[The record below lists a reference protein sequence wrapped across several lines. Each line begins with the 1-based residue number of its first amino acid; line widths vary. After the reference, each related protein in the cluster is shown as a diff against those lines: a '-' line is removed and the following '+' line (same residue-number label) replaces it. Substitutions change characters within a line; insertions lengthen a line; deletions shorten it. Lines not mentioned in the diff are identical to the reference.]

1 MMHLSCGCSRKPLF
15 LNVEEEPA
23 AGFPGKLCLRASLV
37 KARSVG
43 RRASSVSTCL
53 SVSHQRPAAQDVQH
67 LRPRAVE
74 PVPSESVTNVRT
86 KWSAAPRWRD
96 TRWTNWHIKAK
107 WQQHEPHHGEGTSDK
122 KQPIRS
128 ELFPTSLT
136 ALTFL
141 DELRCMTWYL
151 LPPLFLA
158 ILQESKESFSHHDIQ
173 HHSSCLALLGGTEVN
188 KYIACAWHLM
198 NCEWDM
204 NCEDLSLQSWLNVV

>member
-1 MMHLSCGCSRKPLF
+1 MVHLSCGCSRTPLF
-15 LNVEEEPA
+15 LNIEEEEPA

-37 KARSVG
+37 KARSDG
-43 RRASSVSTCL
+43 RRASTVSTCL
-53 SVSHQRPAAQDVQH
+53 SVSHHQPAAAQEVKH

-74 PVPSESVTNVRT
+74 PVPLESVTNVRT

-128 ELFPTSLT
+128 GLFPTSLT

-151 LPPLFLA
+151 LPPLFLRFYQKGKKLLVIMIFSI
-158 ILQESKESFSHHDIQ
+158 IL
-173 HHSSCLALLGGTEVN
+173 LVLL
-188 KYIACAWHLM
+188 Y
-198 NCEWDM
+198 
-204 NCEDLSLQSWLNVV
+204 

>member
-1 MMHLSCGCSRKPLF
+1 MVVHLSCGCSRTPLF
-15 LNVEEEPA
+15 LNRER
-23 AGFPGKLCLRASLV
+23 GRASCRLPREV
-37 KARSVG
+37 VPACQSGQSSVG
-43 RRASSVSTCL
+43 WRRASSVSTCL

-128 ELFPTSLT
+128 GLFPTSLT

-151 LPPLFLA
+151 LPPLFLRFYQKGKKLLVIMIFSI
-158 ILQESKESFSHHDIQ
+158 IL
-173 HHSSCLALLGGTEVN
+173 LVLL
-188 KYIACAWHLM
+188 Y
-198 NCEWDM
+198 
-204 NCEDLSLQSWLNVV
+204 